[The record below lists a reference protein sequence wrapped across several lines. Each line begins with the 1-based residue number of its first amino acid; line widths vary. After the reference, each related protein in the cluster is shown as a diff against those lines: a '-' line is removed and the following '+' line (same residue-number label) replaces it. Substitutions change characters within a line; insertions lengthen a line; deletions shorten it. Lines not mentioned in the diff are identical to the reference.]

1 MTGKIGH
8 FFWGGQG
15 VGERWGTEDMPNLR
29 GLSAGNGFESGLG
42 RTPWSSFI
50 ERKK

>member
-1 MTGKIGH
+1 MQNIG
-8 FFWGGQG
+8 G
-15 VGERWGTEDMPNLR
+15 RRGTEDMASLR

-42 RTPWSSFI
+42 RMPWSSFT